1 MTLATDDTRLPPLF
15 AHSTRKDWGVGV
27 LAWEAGG
34 KRGYLF
40 EDGEER
46 TMASG
51 FHELMRRVEQPNP
64 DQKAAS
70 LKLQRVLAA
79 RASAHASV
87 GGLGGPTF
95 PDQLARFH
103 EVYPEGLQDPKWV
116 QDVRGEGVEQRAPR
130 HRTALA
136 QQAQTQLSAAALDAL
151 IGAQK
156 YEQVWE
162 LVVSVLSHTD
172 LVPSAQLKKPKSST
186 IEQQKDLAV
195 ATRELLYGKFPF
207 EQRFDRFVTAVSA
220 YTSEPA
226 RWEIATAL
234 SAVAYPNEHVCVH
247 PTVFRLQLKA
257 TGSRGTAAARPT
269 SAGYTRLLNVAR
281 IVAKKLNENGEAP
294 RDLLDVHDFIRI
306 TMKPPTKV
314 RMSSVRASAR
324 SVAPAAAADEEDEQ
338 QDDESEA
345 AENAD

>member
-1 MTLATDDTRLPPLF
+1 MALATDDTRLPPLF
-15 AHSTRKDWGVGV
+15 AHTTRKDWGVGV

-79 RASAHASV
+79 RASAHAATGV
-87 GGLGGPTF
+87 LGGPSF

-103 EVYPEGLQDPKWV
+103 ELYPDGLQDPKWV
-116 QDVRGEGVEQRAPR
+116 EDVRGEGNEQRAPR

-136 QQAQTQLSAAALDAL
+136 QQAQAQLSAAALDAL
-151 IGAQK
+151 LGSQK

-172 LVPSAQLKKPKSST
+172 LVPTAQLKKPKAATS
-186 IEQQKDLAV
+186 EQQKDLAV
-195 ATRELLYGKFPF
+195 AARELLHGKFPY
-207 EQRFDRFVTAVSA
+207 EQRFDRFVTALSA
-220 YTSEPA
+220 YMSEPA
-226 RWEIATAL
+226 KWELATAL
-234 SAVAYPNEHVCVH
+234 SAVAFPNDHVCVH

-257 TGSRGTAAARPT
+257 TGSRQTASARPT

-281 IVAKKLNENGEAP
+281 IVAKKLNEHGEVP
-294 RDLLDVHDFIRI
+294 RDLLDVHDFIRV

-324 SVAPAAAADEEDEQ
+324 SVAPAAAD
-338 QDDESEA
+338 DDEREEESEEA
-345 AENAD
+345 SEQAD